1 LDGPAIAGDEGIKGS
16 KKEGPGHF
24 MVNFTW
30 LGFGWT
36 DYSWWRHL

>member
-1 LDGPAIAGDEGIKGS
+1 VD
-16 KKEGPGHF
+16 F
-24 MVNFTW
+24 RW